1 MEKVIFKRAALS
13 AAVVA
18 ALVAPGMALAAQ
30 DMMSPEYGQSYETFV
45 KDSKLT
51 GGLFYFQR
59 DRQRIDGDPTAA
71 KKEGK
76 YQSNLSHSTVQAA
89 LNFNS
94 GYAWDTVGMDLGG
107 FGAYDL
113 AVTENHPVN
122 QENEFSFAG
131 RSWGNNAKDGSPEG
145 GFSLSNAA
153 MKLKFLDGGI
163 TAKGGYTQ
171 LYVPGQIGVN
181 WSYQP
186 GTYRGGQVEGNFG
199 GLYLTYAIADEYKA
213 PWYKETQVFSRA
225 KAWMDPFADENVID
239 YIHGIAA
246 RYTFENGTA
255 VTGSFG
261 QSEGYMDSYHF
272 KLAHKFD
279 VLGGLS
285 TSYQFYGSET
295 ETYTKGAS
303 QIETYDGLAWQQA
316 LTAAWGMGPYGFRLE
331 GLWTKAE
338 GAEGNYLPRLTR
350 GYANSQGANEIWW
363 DSRSDWNANN
373 EKALFFGVTRSLD
386 DLVGAPGWSVG
397 VSGAYGW
404 DIETGQGKK
413 AANGEDTE
421 WAANFDVTYTV
432 QDGKLKGT
440 LFKLHYTDYNNDIS
454 QGGGWTDYPN
464 IFASEHDVKFHII
477 MPLTFM

>member
-59 DRQRIDGDPTAA
+59 DRQRIQGGATGD
-71 KKEGK
+71 GK
-76 YQSNLSHSTVQAA
+76 YHSNLSHGTAQAA

-94 GYAWDTVGMDLGG
+94 GYAWNFIGLDLGG

-113 AVTENHPVN
+113 SIDESNGVN
-122 QENEFSFAG
+122 EENEFSFIG
-131 RSWGNNAKDGSPEG
+131 KKWGDKMDGVAEG

-153 MKLKFLDGGI
+153 LKFKLGDSV

-171 LYVPGQIGVN
+171 LYVPGVIGVN

-213 PWYKETQVFSRA
+213 PWFKETAGFSKKSMYA
-225 KAWMDPFADENVID
+225 GSTAFNDENSID
-239 YIHGIAA
+239 YIHGLAA

-295 ETYTKGAS
+295 DNSDYN
-303 QIETYDGLAWQQA
+303 GLAWQQA
-316 LTAAWGMGPYGFRLE
+316 LTASWAMGPYGFRLE

-338 GAEGNYLPRLTR
+338 GDLGNYLPRLTT

-363 DSRSDWNANN
+363 DSRSDWNENN
-373 EKALFFGVTRSLD
+373 EKALFAGVTRSLD
-386 DLVGAPGWSVG
+386 DLVGAPGWTVG

-404 DIETGQGKK
+404 DAE
-413 AANGEDTE
+413 NGNSTRVDGEE
-421 WAANFDVTYTV
+421 WAANFDVMYTV

-440 LFKLHYTDYNNDIS
+440 LFKLHFTDYNNKQDELGS
-454 QGGGWTDYPN
+454 WYYPN
-464 IFASEHDVKFHII
+464 MFTSERDVKFHII
-477 MPLTFM
+477 APFTIM

>member
-94 GYAWDTVGMDLGG
+94 GYAWDTVGLDLGG

-213 PWYKETQVFSRA
+213 PWFKDTNGFSKAGNYAGAATQYS
-225 KAWMDPFADENVID
+225 DENQID
-239 YIHGIAA
+239 YIHALAA

-255 VTGSFG
+255 ITGAFG

-279 VLGGLS
+279 VLGGLT

-295 ETYTKGAS
+295 DNTD
-303 QIETYDGLAWQQA
+303 YDGLAWQQA
-316 LTAAWGMGPYGFRLE
+316 LTAAWAMGPYGFRLE

-338 GAEGNYLPRLTR
+338 GDMGNYLPRLTK
-350 GYANSQGANEIWW
+350 GYGNSQGANEIWW
-363 DSRSDWNANN
+363 DSRSDWNENN
-373 EKALFFGVTRSLD
+373 EKALFAGVTRSLD

-404 DIETGQGKK
+404 DAENGNSTRVDGK
-413 AANGEDTE
+413 E
-421 WAANFDVTYTV
+421 WAANFDVMYTV

-440 LFKLHYTDYNNDIS
+440 LFKLHYTDYNNMQDEK
-454 QGGGWTDYPN
+454 GNWYYPN
-464 IFASEHDVKFHII
+464 MFQSEHDLKFHII
-477 MPLTFM
+477 IPFTIM